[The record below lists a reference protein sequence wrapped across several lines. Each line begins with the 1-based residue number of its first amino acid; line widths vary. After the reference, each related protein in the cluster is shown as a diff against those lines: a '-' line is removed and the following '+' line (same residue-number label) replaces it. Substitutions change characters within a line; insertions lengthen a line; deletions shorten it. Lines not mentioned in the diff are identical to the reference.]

1 MKKEVLFH
9 EPPKNYPKQS
19 AHHILPPSGQGNRVL
34 AHKAAGLESK
44 GNNLPSQ
51 HSLPEGST
59 KCSKRSETES
69 IACDDIEKKDF
80 NKAHFALPSDERFCL
95 ATQEGAE
102 RVEKEDASRRIYHK
116 KTRSKTSLRLSCRWT
131 SRRDIYR
138 RTVHHGR
145 HRHYNHRQE

>member
-1 MKKEVLFH
+1 
-9 EPPKNYPKQS
+9 S
-19 AHHILPPSGQGNRVL
+19 AHNIRSPSGRGNRVL

-80 NKAHFALPSDERFCL
+80 NKAHFALHSDERFCL

-102 RVEKEDASRRIYHK
+102 RVEEEDVSRRNYHK
-116 KTRSKTSLRLSCRWT
+116 KTRSKTSLRLSYRWT
-131 SRRDIYR
+131 SRRQIYR
-138 RTVHHGR
+138 RTAHNER
-145 HRHYNHRQE
+145 